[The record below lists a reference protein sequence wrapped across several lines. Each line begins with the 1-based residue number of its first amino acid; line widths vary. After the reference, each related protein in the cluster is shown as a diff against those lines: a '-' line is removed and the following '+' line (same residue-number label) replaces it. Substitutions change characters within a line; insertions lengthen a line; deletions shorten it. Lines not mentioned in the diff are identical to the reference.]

1 MTEILKFR
9 AGVADFDESSN
20 ICSPKPIKGEIV
32 VKPSEEAEGF
42 YDLEWNATE
51 KVASGNVEPIEL
63 ILIPGTTKWVHVKS
77 SKNGRIFCL
86 VFSSDEKY
94 FFWLQDKNQGCS
106 SLNELSTADKA
117 IADKF
122 DELLNAGDE
131 EEDQQVSEDADV
143 DMDAPTQPSPE
154 QTSNQ

>member
-94 FFWLQDKNQGCS
+94 FFGYKIK
-106 SLNELSTADKA
+106 TR
-117 IADKF
+117 
-122 DELLNAGDE
+122 
-131 EEDQQVSEDADV
+131 DAAHS
-143 DMDAPTQPSPE
+143 MS
-154 QTSNQ
+154 